1 MSLYARRIVGNEPEK
16 RPKRAL
22 IDLDKAP
29 PRAAV
34 RAALGLRGAL
44 QSAADRLVPAEVA
57 AYETSISFFR
67 TRVAGAL
74 AELGVFDAIGDGKRT
89 ADELAGELELHA
101 DTLHRTL
108 RLAAAQGLARIDRGG
123 RISLTPTGH
132 AFRASGSPSIGPWV
146 RYLNLESTQSAWAAL
161 PETIRTGDPSF
172 PAVHGQSVWGHF
184 AEHPEEER
192 LFANSMREL
201 SALVVAWVVAGYP
214 WPHQGVIADVAGGS
228 GPILAAIL
236 IARPGMRGKLV
247 EAPGVLAEATA
258 HLTRAGVRDR
268 VELTEGDIFERIDAE
283 ADIYTLKD
291 ILHDWDD
298 QRSVQILRTVAT
310 AMRPGSK
317 LILIE
322 QILDR
327 NEADP
332 IGASVDVHMLTQCDG
347 GRQRSVAELHEL
359 IHAAGLHPGAV
370 HRTGGPGLI
379 EALK

>member
-1 MSLYARRIVGNEPEK
+1 MGNEPEK
-16 RPKRAL
+16 RPKRGL
-22 IDLDKAP
+22 IDLQKAP

-34 RAALGLRGAL
+34 KAALRLRRAL
-44 QSAADRLVPAEVA
+44 QSAADKLVPAEVA

-67 TRVAGAL
+67 TRVAGTL
-74 AELGVFDAIGDGKRT
+74 VELGVIDAVGDGKRG
-89 ADELAGELELHA
+89 AVDLAEELGLHA

-108 RLAAAQGLARIDRGG
+108 RLAAAQGLARIDRAG
-123 RISLTPTGH
+123 RFSLTASGH
-132 AFRASGSPSIGPWV
+132 AFRSDASPSIAPWV
-146 RYLNLESTQSAWAAL
+146 RYLNLESTQGAWAAL
-161 PETIRTGDPSF
+161 PETVRTGDPSF

-184 AEHPEEER
+184 AEHPDEER

-201 SALVVAWVVAGYP
+201 SGLMVAWVVGGYP
-214 WPHQGVIADVAGGS
+214 WPEQGVVADVAGGS

-236 IARPGMRGKLV
+236 SARPGLRGKLV
-247 EAPGVLAEATA
+247 EAPGVLAEAEA
-258 HLTRAGVRDR
+258 HLTRAGVRNR

-283 ADIYTLKD
+283 ADVYTLKD

-298 QRSVQILRTVAT
+298 ERSLQILRTVAA
-310 AMRPGSK
+310 AMRPGAK
-317 LILIE
+317 LVLIE

-332 IGASVDVHMLTQCDG
+332 IGASVDIHMLTQCDG

-359 IHAAGLHPGAV
+359 IRAAGLRPGEV

-379 EALK
+379 EALA